1 MADLLFSLLLIVIN
15 TLKMKTIVKNIF
27 TGVMFLGTVALVN
40 GQFLAASDTSESSV
54 RKYQGIIN
62 SNKDLVEFIEQLLIQ
77 KGLPKHLR
85 NLALIES
92 HFDKNITSGAGAVGV
107 WQLMTAHANQYGLA
121 GHQRTDVYKSTKT
134 AVISLANLYK
144 KYNNWVTVVAAY
156 NCGEGNVAKAM
167 QAAGSSQYHEFYKY
181 LPAETINH
189 VKKYL
194 NACYATGELQSVLG
208 NYNSSRINKVF
219 FEEGGN
225 RKATTE
231 ALSETEI
238 NAGFNLKVIADELDV
253 DVNKI
258 LAWNPGI
265 TEELQRKGESTFY
278 LPTDLMPDF
287 LLRKNK
293 ILTKSIKEG
302 IGSGVQP

>member
-1 MADLLFSLLLIVIN
+1 
-15 TLKMKTIVKNIF
+15 MKTIIRNIF
-27 TGVMFLGTVALVN
+27 TGVMLLGTVVLVN

-54 RKYQGIIN
+54 KRYQGIIN
-62 SNKDLVEFIEQLLIQ
+62 SNKDLVEFIEQLLLQ

-92 HFDKNITSGAGAVGV
+92 HFNKNITSGAGAVGI
-107 WQLMTAHANQYGLA
+107 WQLMTAHANQYGLTE
-121 GHQRTDVYKSTKT
+121 QNRTDVYKSTKT
-134 AVISLANLYK
+134 AVVSLANLYK

-156 NCGEGNVAKAM
+156 NCGEGNIAKAM
-167 QAAGSSQYHEFYKY
+167 QAAGSSQYHEFSQY

-194 NACYATGELQSVLG
+194 NACYATGELQSVLN

-219 FEEGGN
+219 FEDGN
-225 RKATTE
+225 RKMTAA

-238 NAGFNLKVIADELDV
+238 NAGFNLNIVADELKVGV
-253 DVNKI
+253 DEI

-265 TEELQRKGESTFY
+265 VEELQRKGESPFY

-287 LLRKNK
+287 LLRKNE
-293 ILTKSIKEG
+293 ILTKSIKAG
-302 IGSGVQP
+302 AGLQQ

>member
-1 MADLLFSLLLIVIN
+1 
-15 TLKMKTIVKNIF
+15 MKTIVRNIF
-27 TGVMFLGTVALVN
+27 TGLMFLGTIVMVN
-40 GQFLAASDTSESSV
+40 GQFLSASDTSESSV
-54 RKYQGIIN
+54 KRYKGIIN
-62 SNKDLVEFIEQLLIQ
+62 ANKDLVEFIEQLLLQ

-92 HFDKNITSGAGAVGV
+92 HFNKNITSGAGAVGI
-107 WQLMTAHANQYGLA
+107 WQLMTAHANQYGLTE
-121 GHQRTDVYKSTKT
+121 QNRTDIYKSTKT
-134 AVISLANLYK
+134 AVISLSNLYK

-156 NCGEGNVAKAM
+156 NCGEGNIAKAM
-167 QAAGSSQYHEFYKY
+167 QAAGSSQYHEFSQY

-194 NACYATGELQSVLG
+194 NACYATGELQSVLN
-208 NYNSSRINKVF
+208 NYNSSRINKIF
-219 FEEGGN
+219 FEGD
-225 RKATTE
+225 RKMTAA

-238 NAGFNLKVIADELDV
+238 NAGFNLKVVADELKVSV
-253 DVNKI
+253 DEI

-265 TEELQRKGESTFY
+265 VDELQKKGESTFY

-293 ILTKSIKEG
+293 ILVRSIKEG
-302 IGSGVQP
+302 RSIQQ

>member
-1 MADLLFSLLLIVIN
+1 
-15 TLKMKTIVKNIF
+15 MKTIVKNIF
-27 TGVMFLGTVALVN
+27 TGVMLLGTVVLVN

-62 SNKDLVEFIEQLLIQ
+62 SNKDLVEFIEQLLMQ

-92 HFDKNITSGAGAVGV
+92 HFNRNITSGAGAVGI
-107 WQLMTAHANQYGLA
+107 WQFMTAHANQYGLSE
-121 GHQRTDVYKSTKT
+121 QNRTDVYKSTKT
-134 AVISLANLYK
+134 ATISLANLYK

-156 NCGEGNVAKAM
+156 NCGEGNIAKAM
-167 QAAGSSQYHEFYKY
+167 QAAGSTQYHEFSQY

-194 NACYATGELQSVLG
+194 NACYATGELQSVLS

-219 FEEGGN
+219 FEEGN
-225 RKATTE
+225 RKVTAA

-238 NAGFNLKVIADELDV
+238 NAGFSLNIIADELDV
-253 DVNKI
+253 EVNEI

-265 TEELQRKGESTFY
+265 TEELQKKGESSFY
-278 LPTDLMPDF
+278 LPVDLMPDF

-293 ILTKSIKEG
+293 ILTRSIKEG
-302 IGSGVQP
+302 NSFQQ